1 MLLYAPSIVDMAR
14 LKRVN
19 PATNGWTRRRAGKGF
34 SFRDAAGQKLP
45 ADAVA
50 RIKSLAIPPAWND
63 VWICPFANGH
73 LQAVGTDAAG
83 RRQYLYHPQWRLRR
97 DRSKFLRVTEAAK
110 NLPRA
115 RKQVQK
121 DLDTTGMAMERACA
135 TAVRLLDIGYFR
147 IGNDAYTDAN
157 GSFGLTTLE
166 RQHAR
171 RRGDAIVFSFIGKS
185 GISHTITVD
194 DASAV
199 KALEVM
205 RTRPTNNSLRLLAHK
220 QEGEWDDLVSSEVNE
235 YLKGLFG
242 GSFTAKDFRTW
253 HATVIAAEVL
263 ALDEEPGHTN
273 ASRKRAIKQAVMEV
287 SSYLGNTP
295 TVARSSY
302 IDPRIIDAYENGDT
316 IHEAARG
323 LHRSP
328 QIRQQKLEK
337 AVLELLED

>member
-1 MLLYAPSIVDMAR
+1 M
-14 LKRVN
+14 K
-19 PATNGWTRRRAGKGF
+19 GWTRRRAGKGF
-34 SFRDAAGQKLP
+34 SYRDAAGAKLP
-45 ADAVA
+45 PDDVE
-50 RIKSLAIPPAWND
+50 RIKTLVIPPAWSD
-63 VWICPFANGH
+63 VWICPLANGH

-97 DRSKFLRVTEAAK
+97 DRGKFLRVTEAAHQ
-110 NLPRA
+110 LPEA
-115 RKQVQK
+115 RQQVQK
-121 DLDTTGMAMERACA
+121 DLDTNGMALERACA

-171 RRGDAIVFSFIGKS
+171 RRGDGIVFSFIGKS

-194 DASAV
+194 DPSAV

-205 RTRPTNNSLRLLAHK
+205 RTRPTSDSHRLLAHK
-220 QEGEWDDLVSSEVNE
+220 RDGEWDDLASFEVNG
-235 YLKGLFG
+235 YLKDLFG

-263 ALDEEPGHTN
+263 ALAEEPGDTK
-273 ASRKRAIKQAVMEV
+273 ASRKRAVKQAVMEV

-316 IHEAARG
+316 IEKAARG

-328 QIRQQKLEK
+328 QIRQETLEE

>member
-1 MLLYAPSIVDMAR
+1 M
-14 LKRVN
+14 K
-19 PATNGWTRRRAGKGF
+19 GWTRRRAGKGF
-34 SFRDAAGQKLP
+34 SYRDEADRKLP
-45 ADAVA
+45 PEDVA
-50 RIKSLAIPPAWND
+50 RVKSLVIPPAWND
-63 VWICPFANGH
+63 VWICPLANGH

-83 RRQYLYHPQWRLRR
+83 RRQYLYHPQWRQRR
-97 DRSKFLRVTEAAK
+97 DRDKFRRVTEAAHH
-110 NLPRA
+110 LPAA
-115 RKQVQK
+115 RRRVQR
-121 DLDTTGMAMERACA
+121 DLDATGMDLDRACA
-135 TAVRLLDIGYFR
+135 TAVRLLDVGYFR

-194 DASAV
+194 DPSAV

-205 RTRPTNNSLRLLAHK
+205 RTRPTSDSPRLLAHK
-220 QEGEWDDLVSSEVNE
+220 ESGEWDDLDSSEVND
-235 YLKGLFG
+235 YLRGLFG
-242 GSFTAKDFRTW
+242 GTFTAKDFRTW

-263 ALDEEPGHTN
+263 ALSEEPGDTQ
-273 ASRKRAIKQAVMEV
+273 ASRKRAVKQAVMEV

-316 IHEAARG
+316 IGSAARG
-323 LHRSP
+323 IHRSP
-328 QIRQQKLEK
+328 QVRQRQLEK
-337 AVLELLED
+337 AVLELLEN

>member
-1 MLLYAPSIVDMAR
+1 M
-14 LKRVN
+14 N
-19 PATNGWTRRRAGKGF
+19 PAMQGWTRRRAGKGF
-34 SFRDAAGQKLP
+34 SYRDGSGKPLP
-45 ADAVA
+45 ANEVE
-50 RIKSLAIPPAWND
+50 RIKALVIPPAWDD
-63 VWICPFANGH
+63 VWICPIPNGH

-83 RRQYLYHPQWRLRR
+83 RRQYLYHPQWRIRR
-97 DRSKFLRVTEAAK
+97 DRSKFLRVTEAARE
-110 NLPRA
+110 LPQA
-115 RKQVQK
+115 RKQVQSDLAATGM
-121 DLDTTGMAMERACA
+121 DLDRACA

-171 RRGDAIVFSFIGKS
+171 RRADAIVFSFIGKS

-194 DASAV
+194 DPPAV
-199 KALEVM
+199 AALEVM
-205 RTRPTNNSLRLLAHK
+205 RTRPTSDSKRLLAFK
-220 QEGEWDDLVSSEVNE
+220 ADGQWDDLASSEVNG
-235 YLKGLFG
+235 YLRKLFG

-263 ALDEEPGHTN
+263 ALADEPGDTQ

-302 IDPRIIDAYENGDT
+302 IDPRIIDAYENGST
-316 IHEAARG
+316 VHKAARG
-323 LHRSP
+323 IHRSP
-328 QIRQQKLEK
+328 QLRQRKLET
-337 AVLELLED
+337 AVLELLEG

>member
-1 MLLYAPSIVDMAR
+1 MQ
-14 LKRVN
+14 
-19 PATNGWTRRRAGKGF
+19 GWTRRRAGRGF
-34 SFRDAAGQKLP
+34 SYRDAAGDKLP
-45 ADAVA
+45 ADEVE
-50 RIKSLAIPPAWND
+50 RIKSLVIPPAWED
-63 VWICPFANGH
+63 VWICPLPNGH

-83 RRQYLYHPQWRLRR
+83 RRQYLYHPQWRQRR
-97 DRSKFLRVTEAAK
+97 DRSKFVRVAEAAHQ
-110 NLPRA
+110 LPGA
-115 RKQVQK
+115 RQQVQK
-121 DLDTTGMAMERACA
+121 DLETSGMVLERACA

-194 DASAV
+194 DPSAV
-199 KALEVM
+199 EALEVM
-205 RTRPTNNSLRLLAHK
+205 RTRPTNGSQRLLAHK
-220 QEGEWDDLVSSEVNE
+220 EQGEWGDLDSSEVNG
-235 YLKGLFG
+235 YLKELFG

-263 ALDEEPGHTN
+263 ALGEEPGDTS

-295 TVARSSY
+295 AVARSSY
-302 IDPRIIDAYENGDT
+302 IDPRVIDAYENGST
-316 IHEAARG
+316 IKQAARG

-328 QIRQQKLEK
+328 QFRQENMEK
-337 AVLELLED
+337 AVLKLLEG

>member
-1 MLLYAPSIVDMAR
+1 ME
-14 LKRVN
+14 
-19 PATNGWTRRRAGKGF
+19 GWTRRRAGKGF
-34 SFRDAAGQKLP
+34 SYRDARNQRLSP
-45 ADAVA
+45 DRVA
-50 RIKSLAIPPAWND
+50 RIKALAIPPAWND
-63 VWICPFANGH
+63 VWICPLPNGH

-83 RRQYLYHPQWRLRR
+83 RKQYLYHPQWRLRR
-97 DRSKFLRVTEAAK
+97 DRKKFLRVTEAAHH
-110 NLPRA
+110 LPSA

-121 DLDTTGMAMERACA
+121 DLDTSGMSLERACA
-135 TAVRLLDIGYFR
+135 AAVRLLDVGYFR

-194 DASAV
+194 DPSAV

-205 RTRPTNNSLRLLAHK
+205 RTRPTNDSQRLLAHK
-220 QEGEWDDLVSSEVNE
+220 HDGEWGDLGSSEVNG
-235 YLKGLFG
+235 YLHRLFG

-253 HATVIAAEVL
+253 HATVIASEVL
-263 ALDEEPGHTN
+263 ALDDEPGDTE

-295 TVARSSY
+295 AVARSSY
-302 IDPRIIDAYENGDT
+302 IDPRIIDAYERGDT
-316 IHEAARG
+316 IQEAARR
-323 LHRSP
+323 LHGSP
-328 QIRQQKLEK
+328 QIRQDMLDK

>member
-1 MLLYAPSIVDMAR
+1 MAR

-19 PATNGWTRRRAGKGF
+19 SSTKGWTRRRAGKGF
-34 SFRDAAGQKLP
+34 SYRDVAGHKL
-45 ADAVA
+45 AREDVE

-63 VWICPFANGH
+63 VWICPLANGH

-83 RRQYLYHPQWRLRR
+83 RRQYLYHPAWRLRR
-97 DRSKFLRVTEAAK
+97 DRSKFLRVTEAAR
-110 NLPRA
+110 NLPVARA
-115 RKQVQK
+115 QVQK
-121 DLDTTGMAMERACA
+121 DLDSTGMGLDRACA

-171 RRGDAIVFSFIGKS
+171 RRGEAVVFSFIGKS
-185 GISHTITVD
+185 SISHTITVD
-194 DASAV
+194 DPSAV

-205 RTRPTNNSLRLLAHK
+205 RTRSTSDSHRLLAHK
-220 QEGEWDDLVSSEVNE
+220 EQGEWDDLDSSEVNA
-235 YLKGLFG
+235 YLNRLFG

-263 ALDEEPGHTN
+263 ALDEEAGDTA

-302 IDPRIIDAYENGDT
+302 IDPRVIDAYENGNT
-316 IHEAARG
+316 IHEAAHG

-328 QIRQQKLEK
+328 QIRQRKLEK
-337 AVLELLED
+337 AVLELLEN

>member
-1 MLLYAPSIVDMAR
+1 MAR

-19 PATNGWTRRRAGKGF
+19 PKMQGWTRRRAGKGF
-34 SFRDAAGQKLP
+34 SYRDADGAILNK
-45 ADAVA
+45 DDVA
-50 RIKSLAIPPAWND
+50 RIKSLAIPPAWDD
-63 VWICPFANGH
+63 VWICPIANGH
-73 LQAVGTDAAG
+73 LQALGIDAAG
-83 RRQYLYHPQWRLRR
+83 RKQYLYHPQWRLRR
-97 DRSKFLRVTEAAK
+97 DRSKFLRVTEAAHE
-110 NLPRA
+110 LPQA
-115 RKQVQK
+115 RRQVQR
-121 DLDTTGMAMERACA
+121 DLETTGMGVDRACA

-171 RRGDAIVFSFIGKS
+171 RRGDAIVFAFIGKS

-205 RTRPTNNSLRLLAHK
+205 RTRPTSDSVRLLAHK
-220 QEGEWDDLVSSEVNE
+220 EQGEWDDLDSSEVNG
-235 YLKGLFG
+235 YLKELFG

-263 ALDEEPGHTN
+263 ALDDEPGDTK
-273 ASRKRAIKQAVMEV
+273 ASRKRAVKQAVMEV

-295 TVARSSY
+295 TVARTSY
-302 IDPRIIDAYENGDT
+302 IDPRVLDAYDNGET
-316 IHEAARG
+316 IVDAARRNY
-323 LHRSP
+323 RSP
-328 QIRQQKLEK
+328 QSRQEGLEK
-337 AVLELLED
+337 AVLELLDG